1 MQTVPNYTSL
11 IQNPPRYDYLE
22 PSTSLNA
29 IYRQLFKENR
39 SLEFFY
45 NPSLNSKFLNGELT
59 TRQFIC
65 ELICSEMYQDY
76 ILATNSNYH
85 FVTLCFERVLGRPP
99 EQAEKFQWSSFLATE
114 GLRAFAENLTGSE
127 EYLNQFGDD
136 MVPTRRSLKLF
147 SSDQNLPALP
157 KEQSIKL
164 YQGEGNINQF
174 GPNYYGS
181 TLRWQGTMP
190 PELVRK
196 VGAVLTVAG
205 AIEITRIIII
215 IALAA
220 FRTGSF

>member
-1 MQTVPNYTSL
+1 MQTAPNYTSL
-11 IQNPPRYDYLE
+11 IKNPPRHGYID

-39 SLEFFY
+39 SLDFFY
-45 NPSLNSKFLNGELT
+45 NLSLNSRFLNGELN
-59 TRQFIC
+59 TRQFVC
-65 ELICSEMYQDY
+65 ELLCSEMYQDY

-99 EQAEKFQWSSFLATE
+99 EQQEKFQWSSFLATQ
-114 GLRAFAENLTGSE
+114 GLRAFAENLTSTE
-127 EYLNQFGDD
+127 EYLKEFGEDLI
-136 MVPTRRSLKLF
+136 PTRRSLKLF

-157 KEQSIKL
+157 KEQSIKR

-181 TLRWQGTMP
+181 VLRWQGTMP
-190 PELVRK
+190 PTLVRK
-196 VGAVLTVAG
+196 AGAVLTVAG